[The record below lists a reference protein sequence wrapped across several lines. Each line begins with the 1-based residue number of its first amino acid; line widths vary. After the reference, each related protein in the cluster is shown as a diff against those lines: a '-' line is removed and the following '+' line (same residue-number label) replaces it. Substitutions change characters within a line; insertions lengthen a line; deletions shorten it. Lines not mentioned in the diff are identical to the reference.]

1 MQPATPTASETPRDS
16 ATVVLLRDAPAGMEV
31 LLLRRHAQASNMAG
45 VYVFPGGKLDEA
57 DCTLGSG
64 GLLDQPTATLHTR
77 LAEPGTDAATASGLH
92 VAALREALEECG
104 LLLAEPT
111 APGRALDALRARAM
125 LRDGMP
131 FADMLTALQLR
142 LQTRQ
147 LAPWSRWITPL
158 SPTVSSRRFDT
169 RFFVALAPAGQ
180 TALHDNEETTESVWV
195 APRTALEQYRDGRI
209 DLAPPQIM
217 SLAHLARHASAS
229 SVLQAAQGQRPPTI
243 LPEAFEQDGLR
254 TICYPGDP
262 LHSVPE
268 RALPGPTRLRYQ
280 ARRFAPEDGFES
292 LFD

>member
-1 MQPATPTASETPRDS
+1 MQPATPTAPETPRDS

-280 ARRFAPEDGFES
+280 ARRFAPENGFES

>member
-1 MQPATPTASETPRDS
+1 MQPATPTAPETPRDS

-45 VYVFPGGKLDEA
+45 IYVFPGGKLDEA
-57 DCTLGSG
+57 DRTLGHAEW
-64 GLLDQPTATLHTR
+64 LDQPATALHTR

-104 LLLAEPT
+104 LLLAETTT
-111 APGRALDALRARAM
+111 ADRPLDALRARAM

-195 APRTALEQYRDGRI
+195 APRAALEQYRDGRI

-217 SLAHLARHASAS
+217 SLAHLARHASAG

-268 RALPGPTRLRYQ
+268 RALPGPTRLCYQ
-280 ARRFAPEDGFES
+280 ARRFAPENGFES